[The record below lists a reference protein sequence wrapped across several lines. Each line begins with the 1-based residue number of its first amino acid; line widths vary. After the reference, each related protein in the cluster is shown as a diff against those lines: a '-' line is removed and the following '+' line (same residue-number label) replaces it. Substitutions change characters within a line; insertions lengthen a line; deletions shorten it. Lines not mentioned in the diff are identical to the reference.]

1 MRNTRDDMALSLL
14 TLDLIK
20 QIRQETGIAY
30 EHLEIG
36 SMKIC
41 GNPETMAKVAAD
53 CRLIEPHSL

>member
-20 QIRQETGIAY
+20 QIRRETRIAC
-30 EHLEIG
+30 ERLEIG

-53 CRLIEPHSL
+53 CRLIEPHGL

>member
-14 TLDLIK
+14 TLNLIK
-20 QIRQETGIAY
+20 KIRRETGIAC

-41 GNPETMAKVAAD
+41 GNPETMAKIAAD
-53 CRLIEPHSL
+53 CRLLEPHGL